1 MKAATPALVTLEQR
15 GVSFV
20 VHSFDQTSVE
30 GNDVGYG
37 RAAAAALGVEES
49 RVFKTLLASVEP
61 QLSGV
66 AHVVAIVPVNTQVS
80 LKALAEAIGA
90 KRCEM
95 AAAQAA
101 QRITGYVIGGISPF
115 GQRKKLTTVVD
126 QSAELLTTMFVSG
139 GKRGLDVELSPSD
152 LVRVLDARVAAIA
165 VPNG

>member
-1 MKAATPALVTLEQR
+1 MKGATPAMVMLERSGVEFAVHAFDHDLVDAEEL
-15 GVSFV
+15 
-20 VHSFDQTSVE
+20 
-30 GNDVGYG
+30 GYG
-37 RAAAAALGVEES
+37 RAAAQALGVEES

-61 QLSGV
+61 PLSGV

-95 AAAQAA
+95 AAAQVA

-115 GQRKKLTTVVD
+115 GQRKKLMTVVD
-126 QSAELLTTMFVSG
+126 QSAEQLTTMFVSG

-152 LVRVLDARVAAIA
+152 LFRVLDARVAAIA